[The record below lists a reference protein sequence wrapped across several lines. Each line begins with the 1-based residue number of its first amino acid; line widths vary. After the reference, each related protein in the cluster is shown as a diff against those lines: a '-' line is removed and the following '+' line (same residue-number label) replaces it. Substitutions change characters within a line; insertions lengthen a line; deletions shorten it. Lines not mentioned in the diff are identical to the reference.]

1 VNVPADLLDLEPVPE
16 SGPAAAVLPDD
27 LVPVA
32 DALPGPEDLEM
43 LPDDERMFSLREA
56 TFNDP
61 GYVMTPQEFE
71 VFVRER
77 DKRQTE
83 VDRFLG
89 AVPAAVGGLAQVA
102 AGAVK
107 ERAQSL
113 PKMVTD
119 PVGFAAQEVATGAEG
134 IRKMGVGLAQLW
146 TWAGNKVGEVE
157 SAAKRQAYV
166 RSRLAQE
173 GKLTGDLRGD
183 QAAVQAAMAQMAETD
198 PAFAEF
204 DREDL
209 ARGYEQYTRTKA
221 LDRALT
227 GATGYRLGTAQMTE
241 GPQENPYVVAD
252 PRTGEVVKP
261 QENLSTVV
269 SMAADPVNLIPM
281 GAGSLS
287 KLRVLRR
294 FANATGAPL
303 GMVER
308 AAARLEDFGERA
320 VAATSARLTDATGL
334 TLGQQTALGSG
345 AVVAGTWASQN
356 GAPGVGAGVALIGG
370 VLPALRASGAVLRRV
385 GATAGAA
392 RQVAVEVGAGATGA
406 ARAAAAQELAAA
418 GTIPAR
424 YAQHLAPGGA
434 SGVDSTL
441 KRVALSTENPE
452 GLRRVARL
460 ADRMGV
466 TRAARAADDVVSGA
480 VAGAAVAAP
489 MAALL
494 APDAESAGSMI
505 GTAGAFGAAGGV
517 VGGVAGRNAQRVDA
531 DIARMLADVHAAG
544 GDVSALMVM
553 PHGEL
558 AKLAGMQGLL
568 QDKVDFVPLRRRDY
582 RANADVTKH
591 AGETAEGMFVEKGG
605 TDRARIFVDL
615 GEPAPFDGTVRIEET
630 PEGRMV
636 SIRADDGRTDS
647 TLVPKSDKL
656 LVRDG
661 QRVSANAPLVQG
673 WNRQRVTAH
682 EIGHAIFRSDMLDGN
697 HRADI
702 RNMINQLYGEEGVQA
717 RAREYAARLV
727 DADIRAGAVEDAPM
741 ALSPEEQADVDAGR
755 KTAADVLKSRA
766 ISPQQRARMIEARME
781 QLNDEG
787 AERGD
792 FPMDWA
798 RDEIAAETWADAAQG
813 LDFAS
818 LRRGG
823 TGEAWSPRLAESV
836 LNATSRILEVL
847 GVKFDPSTGKMQGTP
862 GELFTQNPLLQDA
875 ALKRRVIEYTR
886 NYDAMLAGL
895 EDAGRAEAKGVAL
908 ARSARPEDLARS
920 QHVKLRDY
928 GRGILEN
935 DFMFIGPD
943 GRPMLKTQAEINAAD
958 KARAKQIEG
967 MIPGKVLPQNATT
980 FGRRRTSDG
989 KLVVGGPVLPA
1000 IFDHFTQWPQHVRN
1014 FARALENG
1022 RNEGVSWFVDYNAI
1036 GTGSSGSYKVT
1047 NLGNVRAIQ
1056 REVVPFGW
1064 MVSRANHLLV
1074 HALDVNAFR
1083 AAAMKA
1089 INAGELGLF
1098 NNDMRQVQA
1107 DLLTYMENHRS
1118 GMPGEAR
1125 IGTSKRDML
1134 NGLLSTGTATARAAN
1149 PNFYELNPRGVI
1161 RAFRLDRVNDLQQSG
1176 RKGMW
1181 FDYDKVN
1188 NNRMPRRVD
1197 ERAGAAAGDM
1207 VGYGG
1212 VNQLPSSPQVANFVL
1227 GAPIEEDGVMRWE
1240 VGGEA
1245 QIEYNTQT
1253 AQWRSS
1259 FKDEDSFAQE
1269 SFERALEVAMD
1280 DARSAW
1286 KAGADEREWS
1296 AMRDTLT
1303 NARYDAAAIINT
1315 PQSLRTVSSLEI
1327 TRTQGSAK
1335 SGSTYLGIRL
1345 SLTPEGA
1352 RIARAKSKE
1361 IDRMPGSHMAEDD
1374 ELFVSARI
1382 SDHNVP
1388 ESARTSDVLMQFVD
1402 EDLPWSQAPNEL
1414 LASIEQWSGLVLPR
1428 FKQQAPVVANE
1439 RLETVVSRL
1448 AAARSKR
1455 WNHTPLPKPVKPQTQ
1470 SAERVS
1476 QVSLAEELRRRLYEQ
1491 EEAFRRG
1498 VRSGNGKP
1506 FGNDEQR
1513 QKARALIE
1521 KTRRQLAAAEGA

>member
-1 VNVPADLLDLEPVPE
+1 MNTTEDLLDLEPITEPVVAE
-16 SGPAAAVLPDD
+16 NAPASVATDDDLLD
-27 LVPVA
+27 LVPLTELE
-32 DALPGPEDLEM
+32 DLSDLEM
-43 LPDDERMFSLREA
+43 LPDNDQMFALREA

-77 DKRQTE
+77 DKRQSE

-89 AVPAAVGGLAQVA
+89 AIPAAVGGLAQVA

-183 QAAVQAAMAQMAETD
+183 QDAVQAAMAQMAETD

-209 ARGYEQYTRTKA
+209 ARGYEQYVRTKA
-221 LDRALT
+221 LDRVLT
-227 GATGYRLGTAQMTE
+227 GATEYRLGTSQIAE
-241 GPQENPYVVAD
+241 GPQENPYAVTD

-269 SMAADPVNLIPM
+269 SMAVDPVNLIPM

-320 VAATSARLTDATGL
+320 VTATSAKLTEKTGL

-466 TRAARAADDVVSGA
+466 TQAARAADDVVSGA

-494 APDAESAGSMI
+494 APDAEAAGSMI
-505 GTAGAFGAAGGV
+505 GTAGAFGAAGGL

-591 AGETAEGMFVEKGG
+591 AGETAEGMFVEKGA

-615 GEPAPFDGTVRIEET
+615 GEPAPFDGTVRIEDT
-630 PEGRMV
+630 PEGRLV
-636 SIRADDGRTDS
+636 EVRADDGRTDS

-682 EIGHAIFRSDMLDGN
+682 EIGHAIFRSDMLDGS

-792 FPMDWA
+792 FPLDWA

-823 TGEAWSPRLAESV
+823 PGEAWSPRLAESV

-862 GELFTQNPLLQDA
+862 GELFKANPLLQDA
-875 ALKRRVIEYTR
+875 TLRRRVIEYTR

-967 MIPGKVLPQNATT
+967 MIPAKVLPQNATT

-989 KLVVGGPVLPA
+989 KLVTGGPVLPA

-1022 RNEGVSWFVDYNAI
+1022 RTEGVSWFVDYNAI

-1064 MVSRANHLLV
+1064 MVSKANHLLV

-1107 DLLTYMENHRS
+1107 DLLTYMENHRT
-1118 GMPGEAR
+1118 GQPGEAR

-1161 RAFRLDRVNDLQQSG
+1161 RAFRLDRINDLQQSG

-1197 ERAGAAAGDM
+1197 VDETGGRAYESSNDNGAKVEASSGRASGNSAQSAADYTRARSEAIRAASPSRSQFAAEFEAFLEWGAREGLISDRHVADGRNPDSNGREHEVWLPRETGRVIKATYPQAFGLALTATGQASPAQYLDRIVLNNGLFGDDLRVQGLWNENGKLRVVTTQPLIDAPSASDSTIQNFFGRLGFAKHVRGDKTFFYNRELGVVAYDAHGGNVLLHKGKVVPVDVGLQRITPEIAQALGLQMPSDPAAA
-1207 VGYGG
+1207 
-1212 VNQLPSSPQVANFVL
+1212 NA
-1227 GAPIEEDGVMRWE
+1227 
-1240 VGGEA
+1240 
-1245 QIEYNTQT
+1245 
-1253 AQWRSS
+1253 
-1259 FKDEDSFAQE
+1259 
-1269 SFERALEVAMD
+1269 AL
-1280 DARSAW
+1280 
-1286 KAGADEREWS
+1286 
-1296 AMRDTLT
+1296 
-1303 NARYDAAAIINT
+1303 
-1315 PQSLRTVSSLEI
+1315 QSL
-1327 TRTQGSAK
+1327 
-1335 SGSTYLGIRL
+1335 
-1345 SLTPEGA
+1345 
-1352 RIARAKSKE
+1352 
-1361 IDRMPGSHMAEDD
+1361 
-1374 ELFVSARI
+1374 
-1382 SDHNVP
+1382 
-1388 ESARTSDVLMQFVD
+1388 
-1402 EDLPWSQAPNEL
+1402 
-1414 LASIEQWSGLVLPR
+1414 
-1428 FKQQAPVVANE
+1428 
-1439 RLETVVSRL
+1439 
-1448 AAARSKR
+1448 
-1455 WNHTPLPKPVKPQTQ
+1455 
-1470 SAERVS
+1470 
-1476 QVSLAEELRRRLYEQ
+1476 LR
-1491 EEAFRRG
+1491 
-1498 VRSGNGKP
+1498 
-1506 FGNDEQR
+1506 
-1513 QKARALIE
+1513 
-1521 KTRRQLAAAEGA
+1521 